1 MNSYRKTPA
10 LLFLLLA
17 LVLCGCSTTGWK
29 TRATEERG
37 WDAAFER
44 TGGWTGADVA
54 GTIDLGR
61 GRSLWLFGDTW
72 IGAVESN
79 RHTKASKLV
88 ANSIAIQEQGP
99 TPGPIGFFWGN
110 SNSTTHPAAWFA
122 PDTTNTWFWPA
133 GSGTVAPDAGGKPR
147 LVVFLNEIGRRKGD
161 TSVFGFKLVGG
172 SLALIDHFDATPD
185 RWAVRRV
192 QNPHVLVSTSNRID
206 TTWGADVVT
215 VTDYSVP
222 GSGVLFIYGIRETST
237 TNKDLLVARCPAGS
251 VDDFS
256 SWRFYAGDGPWASDA
271 AQAVSI
277 ADDLVNEFSV
287 DLISWAGREQFVLI
301 QSEGGF
307 GRRISI
313 RTADRPEGPWTE
325 PVAVYT
331 VDELSKSRNYFT
343 YAARAHNE
351 LSGPNELLVSFVVN
365 STDFGEMIRQ
375 ADIYRPR
382 FIRVKS
388 IR

>member
-10 LLFLLLA
+10 LLFLLFA
-17 LVLCGCSTTGWK
+17 LVLCGCSTSGWK
-29 TRATEERG
+29 TRVTQDRG

-99 TPGPIGFFWGN
+99 TPGPIAFFWGN
-110 SNSTTHPAAWFA
+110 SNSTTHPAAWFV
-122 PDTTNTWFWPA
+122 PDTTNSWFWPA
-133 GSGTVAPDAGGKPR
+133 GSGAVAPDAGGNPR
-147 LVVFLNEIGRRKGD
+147 LVVFLNEIGRREGD

-185 RWAVRRV
+185 RWVVRRM
-192 QNPHVLVSTSNRID
+192 QNPHVLASASNRID

-215 VTDYSVP
+215 VTDYSIP
-222 GSGVLFIYGIRETST
+222 GSGVLFIYGVRETTT

-256 SWRFYAGDGPWASDA
+256 SWRFYAGNGPWASDA

-313 RTADRPEGPWTE
+313 RTADRPEGPWPE

-351 LSGPNELLVSFVVN
+351 LSGPDELLVSYVVN
-365 STDFGEMIRQ
+365 STDFGEMVNR
-375 ADIYRPR
+375 ANIYRPR